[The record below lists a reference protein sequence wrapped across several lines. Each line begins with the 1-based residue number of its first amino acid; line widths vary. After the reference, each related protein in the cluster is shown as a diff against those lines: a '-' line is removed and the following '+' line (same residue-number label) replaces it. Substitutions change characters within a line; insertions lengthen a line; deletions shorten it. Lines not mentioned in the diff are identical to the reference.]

1 MAIITVS
8 REYGSGGRKVSA
20 KVAEALGYFL
30 LDKDLIRG
38 VALEAN
44 VPVSEVEGFDEQ
56 PEHPIARAVR
66 KLLTPIH
73 PGVVT
78 GFEGDLWG
86 TMVGVPGLGEEG
98 ALPENLDEDAYVG
111 LTQKVMLHI
120 ANRGNVVIT
129 GRGSQA
135 LFSDRTDVLHVRI
148 VSNEVFKIQYLI
160 EEEGL
165 LREDAIKLIRKVDDQ
180 RRRYIK
186 RHFGIMW
193 DRPEYY
199 HTIINTEKTGIDGAS
214 HLIAEAGRRLPMKT
228 G

>member
-1 MAIITVS
+1 MAIITLS
-8 REYGSGGRKVSA
+8 REYGSGGRKVGA
-20 KVAEALGYFL
+20 KAAEALGYFL

-44 VPVSEVEGFDEQ
+44 VPVSEVESFDEQ

-66 KLLTPIH
+66 KLLTPTH

-86 TMVGVPGLGEEG
+86 TMVGVPGLGDEG
-98 ALPENLDEDAYVG
+98 ELQENLDEDAYVSM
-111 LTQKVMLHI
+111 TQKVMLHI
-120 ANRGNVVIT
+120 ANKGNVVIT

-135 LFSDRTDVLHVRI
+135 LFSDRADVLHVRI
-148 VSNEVFKIQYLI
+148 VANEAFKIQYLM
-160 EEEGL
+160 EEDGL
-165 LREDAIKLIRKVDDQ
+165 LRDDAIKRIRKVDDQ

-186 RHFGIMW
+186 RHFGIVW

-199 HTIINTEKTGIDGAS
+199 HMIINTEKTAVDGAS
-214 HLIAEAGRRLPMKT
+214 HLIVQAVRNLQ
-228 G
+228 